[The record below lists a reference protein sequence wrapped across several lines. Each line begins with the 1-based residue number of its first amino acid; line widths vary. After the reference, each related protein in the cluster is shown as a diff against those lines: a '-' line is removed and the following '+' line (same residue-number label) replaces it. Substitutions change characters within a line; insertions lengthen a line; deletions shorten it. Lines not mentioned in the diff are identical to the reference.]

1 MRIFFAYVL
10 PGPCNSRM
18 VPCITASQ
26 FDGSA
31 EELLALLRLDL
42 GGFVKGLC
50 RRGYNDTIYITAS
63 VTVLQGFIVD
73 FIILFDRFYTVPV
86 LYFHISGENIPSLSA
101 PGFTDW
107 IVTHLG
113 ARRAAWDQNVA
124 LDVNPV
130 SHTVAWYIH
139 PCETNATLSKWH
151 GVETPLQYLCIWFN
165 LYGLPALFPQI
176 QFRPLLVL

>member
-1 MRIFFAYVL
+1 M
-10 PGPCNSRM
+10 
-18 VPCITASQ
+18 
-26 FDGSA
+26 
-31 EELLALLRLDL
+31 
-42 GGFVKGLC
+42 
-50 RRGYNDTIYITAS
+50 
-63 VTVLQGFIVD
+63 TVLQGFIVD